1 MSNLSLVKI
10 LMFSILFRLSVST
23 PTEYLNVNHFRLC
36 ITFSLSISTHL
47 NLNIWVFSAT
57 CSFLAASFYYVPH
70 SNLLQLSLAVTIGY
84 LDTIILQC
92 CTLKPYFSLQ
102 ADVAASLN
110 TGAVVGIVFPGTAV
124 AFFIAGVLA
133 GVLLY
138 HCISKYR
145 SRSSKSS
152 TKQQQPVSS
161 INPLQQ
167 TGPEYEE
174 VIELSESMAYKPVK
188 TDIEM
193 RTNEAYQP
201 TKQ

>member
-1 MSNLSLVKI
+1 MFLIPINLI
-10 LMFSILFRLSVST
+10 
-23 PTEYLNVNHFRLC
+23 
-36 ITFSLSISTHL
+36 
-47 NLNIWVFSAT
+47 
-57 CSFLAASFYYVPH
+57 
-70 SNLLQLSLAVTIGY
+70 QLSSAVTVGY

-92 CTLKPYFSLQ
+92 CRLKPNFSLQ
-102 ADVAASLN
+102 ADVAGSLT
-110 TGAVVGIVFPGTAV
+110 TGAVVGIAFPGTAV

-152 TKQQQPVSS
+152 SKPQQPVSS

>member
-1 MSNLSLVKI
+1 MVGSL
-10 LMFSILFRLSVST
+10 T
-23 PTEYLNVNHFRLC
+23 
-36 ITFSLSISTHL
+36 
-47 NLNIWVFSAT
+47 
-57 CSFLAASFYYVPH
+57 
-70 SNLLQLSLAVTIGY
+70 
-84 LDTIILQC
+84 
-92 CTLKPYFSLQ
+92 
-102 ADVAASLN
+102 
-110 TGAVVGIVFPGTAV
+110 TGAAVGIALPGTAV
-124 AFFIAGVLA
+124 VFFIAGVLA

-161 INPLQQ
+161 INSLQQ

-174 VIELSESMAYKPVK
+174 VIELSESMAYKPVM

>member
-1 MSNLSLVKI
+1 MVG
-10 LMFSILFRLSVST
+10 
-23 PTEYLNVNHFRLC
+23 
-36 ITFSLSISTHL
+36 SLS
-47 NLNIWVFSAT
+47 
-57 CSFLAASFYYVPH
+57 
-70 SNLLQLSLAVTIGY
+70 
-84 LDTIILQC
+84 
-92 CTLKPYFSLQ
+92 
-102 ADVAASLN
+102 
-110 TGAVVGIVFPGTAV
+110 TGAAVGIAFPGTAV

-174 VIELSESMAYKPVK
+174 VIELSESMAYKPVM

>member
-1 MSNLSLVKI
+1 M
-10 LMFSILFRLSVST
+10 
-23 PTEYLNVNHFRLC
+23 
-36 ITFSLSISTHL
+36 
-47 NLNIWVFSAT
+47 
-57 CSFLAASFYYVPH
+57 
-70 SNLLQLSLAVTIGY
+70 
-84 LDTIILQC
+84 
-92 CTLKPYFSLQ
+92 
-102 ADVAASLN
+102 AASLN
-110 TGAVVGIVFPGTAV
+110 TGAVVGIAFPGTAV

-152 TKQQQPVSS
+152 SKPQQPVSS

-174 VIELSESMAYKPVK
+174 VIELSESMAYKPVM